1 MVIVMSQRLFIISKL
16 SIIQVN
22 QINNSVIIKIIIL
35 KVMNLKER
43 GLTVGDLMIILIFVI
58 STVFIIN
65 KVKDSDKQSYFQ
77 IAPNEILTTN
87 KS

>member
-1 MVIVMSQRLFIISKL
+1 
-16 SIIQVN
+16 
-22 QINNSVIIKIIIL
+22 
-35 KVMNLKER
+35 MNLKER

-65 KVKDSDKQSYFQ
+65 KVKDSDKQSYFR
-77 IAPNEILTTN
+77 IAPSEILTTN

>member
-1 MVIVMSQRLFIISKL
+1 
-16 SIIQVN
+16 
-22 QINNSVIIKIIIL
+22 
-35 KVMNLKER
+35 MNLKER
-43 GLTVGDLMIILIFVI
+43 GLTVGDLMIILVFVI

-77 IAPNEILTTN
+77 TAPNKILSTN

>member
-1 MVIVMSQRLFIISKL
+1 M
-16 SIIQVN
+16 
-22 QINNSVIIKIIIL
+22 NSVIIKII
-35 KVMNLKER
+35 KKNVMNLKER
-43 GLTVGDLMIILIFVI
+43 GLTVGDLMIILIFAI

-77 IAPNEILTTN
+77 TAPNEILTTN

>member
-1 MVIVMSQRLFIISKL
+1 
-16 SIIQVN
+16 
-22 QINNSVIIKIIIL
+22 
-35 KVMNLKER
+35 MNLKER
-43 GLTVGDLMIILIFVI
+43 GLTVGDLIIIIIFVI

-77 IAPNEILTTN
+77 KAPNEILTTN

>member
-1 MVIVMSQRLFIISKL
+1 
-16 SIIQVN
+16 
-22 QINNSVIIKIIIL
+22 
-35 KVMNLKER
+35 MNLKER

-77 IAPNEILTTN
+77 IAPNKIFTTN

>member
-1 MVIVMSQRLFIISKL
+1 
-16 SIIQVN
+16 
-22 QINNSVIIKIIIL
+22 
-35 KVMNLKER
+35 MNLKER

-65 KVKDSDKQSYFQ
+65 KVKDSNKQTYFQ
-77 IAPNEILTTN
+77 IIPNKILTTN

>member
-1 MVIVMSQRLFIISKL
+1 MNK
-16 SIIQVN
+16 
-22 QINNSVIIKIIIL
+22 INNSVKIKIIKIN
-35 KVMNLKER
+35 VMNLKER
-43 GLTVGDLMIILIFVI
+43 GLTVGDLIIILIFVI

-65 KVKDSDKQSYFQ
+65 KVKDSSKQSYFQ